1 MIPGGAMMRITLL
14 AAGLLAVIPLRA
26 TADDVALL
34 PGNVKAVWDLDR
46 AYREAT
52 PTRERVCVNGLWRWQ
67 PAQGGELRVPEGSW
81 GFFKVPGCWPG
92 ITDYLQK
99 DSQTLYPHPDW
110 AQVKLSEV
118 RSAWHQRQIT
128 VPAEWTGRQIVISAE
143 YLNSRAVVFVD
154 GRKAGTMQFPAG
166 EVDVTDLCPP
176 GSSHLL
182 SLYVTALPLKAVM
195 ASFGDSATEKQ
206 VEGSVERRG
215 LCGDVYLVSR
225 PAETR
230 IDDVKLD
237 TSVRHGTITFAAATR
252 GLKPGAR
259 YTLRAAI
266 TGGGRTVATFDRPF
280 TADDLRDGRLTFS
293 EKWKPDRLWDL
304 HTPANQCRATLSLL
318 DAAGSPLDVTLAQPF
333 GFREFWIDGR
343 DFYLNGTRIYLSAL
357 PLDNAQVGAAWA
369 SYEAAKESLLRLKGI
384 GINSV
389 YTHNY
394 GCEPGTHLSFT
405 EVLRAADDVGML
417 VALSQPHFGQY
428 DWQAAGA
435 DEGNGYAAHA
445 RFYAS
450 VAGSHPSVVM
460 YSMSHNATGY
470 AEDMNPD
477 KIDGLPTSGARD
489 SWASNNSKKALRA
502 EAIVRKLDPTRIVYH
517 HAGGNIGSMHTSN
530 FYTNMAPAQEL
541 DDWFGHWAEAGVKPL
556 FTCEYMVPCTWDW
569 TMYRGW
575 YKGKREFGGARVPW
589 EFCVAEWSAQ
599 FLGDRAYAI
608 GEPEKRNIRWEAEQ
622 FRAGRLWHRWD
633 YPSPVGST
641 VFDTQHEVIGRYL
654 TTNWRSFRTWGV
666 SGVSPWEY
674 HFYWTLRPGAD
685 ASRKQLPVDWD
696 HLQRPGF
703 SADYLDPYQRIDL
716 GFERSDWTP
725 TDDGRAIL
733 RNNMAQLAY
742 VAGKPSAFTSKD
754 HNFAAGETVEKQ
766 LVVINN
772 SRQTVT
778 CDYQWSLNLPQPLDG
793 AGRITVPTG
802 DQQRVALKLDLP
814 GNLPPGRY
822 DLRATFRFPNGLEQE
837 DAFAFNVLPRPA
849 EVRGGARVALFD
861 PRGETARML
870 SAMHVA
876 HTRVEADADLA
887 GFDVLV
893 VGKGAL
899 TLDGPG
905 PRIGRVRDGLRV
917 LVFEQTARVLERR
930 LGFRVAEYGLRQV
943 FKRVPD
949 HPALAGMDAEH
960 LRDWRGESTTEPPR
974 LDVQLSPRFNG
985 APAVKWCDI
994 EVSRVWRCGNR
1005 GNVAS
1010 ALIEKPARGDFLPL
1024 LDGGFSLQY
1033 SPLIEYRQGLG
1044 SVLFCQLDV
1053 TGRTEADPAAQRVVH
1068 NLLAYVCDPIS
1079 PKATPDRTAVYV
1091 GDPAGRRALDAA
1103 GVSVTAYEPGKLSPD
1118 QVLIAGPGA
1127 GKALAADAAAVGDFL
1142 KAGGRVLALGLD
1154 EQDANSVLPFKTA
1167 MKSAEHI
1174 AASFEPPSVRSL
1186 LAGVGPADVHNRD
1199 PRTIPLVTSGATIVG
1214 DGVLAEN
1221 GGVVFFQ
1228 LPPRA
1233 PPDDAGEHLN
1243 VRRTSRRTAV
1253 ALARLLGNLRVHADT
1268 PLLSRFEQP
1277 AKDGDAR
1284 WRQGLYV
1291 DQPIDWDDPYRFFRW

>member
-1 MIPGGAMMRITLL
+1 MRTITLL
-14 AAGLLAVIPLRA
+14 AAGLLGIATLRA
-26 TADDVALL
+26 AADDTAPL
-34 PGNVKAVWDLDR
+34 PPNVRTVWDLER
-46 AYREAT
+46 AHREAT
-52 PTRERVCVNGLWRWQ
+52 PTRERVCINGLWRWQ
-67 PAQGGELRVPEGSW
+67 PARGGELKVPEGGW

-92 ITDYLQK
+92 ITDYIQK
-99 DSQTLYPHPDW
+99 DCQTLYPH
-110 AQVKLSEV
+110 AQWSRAKLSEV
-118 RSAWHQRQIT
+118 RSAWHQRQVT
-128 VPAEWTGRQIVISAE
+128 VPAEWTGRQVLISAE

-166 EVDVTDLCPP
+166 EVDVTDLCAP

-182 SLYVTALPLKAVM
+182 SLHVTALSLKAVM
-195 ASFGDSATEKQ
+195 SSFGDSATEKQ

-215 LCGDVYLVSR
+215 LCGDVCLVSR
-225 PAETR
+225 PAGAR

-237 TSVRHGTITFAAATR
+237 TSVRQGTITFAAATQ
-252 GLKPGAR
+252 GLKPAAR
-259 YTLRAAI
+259 YTLRATIAD
-266 TGGGRTVATFDRPF
+266 GAGTVATFDRPF

-293 EKWKPDRLWDL
+293 EKWKPERLWDL
-304 HTPANQCRATLSLL
+304 HTPANQFRATLSLL
-318 DAAGSPLDVTLAQPF
+318 DAAGRPLDVTHAQPF

-343 DFYLNGTRIYLSAL
+343 DFYLNGTRVYLSAL

-369 SYEAAKESLLRLKGI
+369 SYEAAKETLLRLKAI
-384 GINSV
+384 GINFV

-394 GCEPGTHLSFT
+394 GCEPGTHLSFA
-405 EVLRAADDVGML
+405 EVLRAADDVGVL

-428 DWQAAGA
+428 DWQGDGA
-435 DEGNGYAAHA
+435 DETNGYAAHA

-477 KIDGLPTSGARD
+477 KIDGLPTSGPRD
-489 SWASNNSKKALRA
+489 SWALNNSKKALRA
-502 EAIVRKLDPTRIVYH
+502 EAIVRRLDPTRVVYH

-575 YKGKREFGGARVPW
+575 YKGKREFGSARVPW

-633 YPSPVGST
+633 YPNPVGST

-666 SGVSPWEY
+666 SGISPWEY

-685 ASRKQLPVDWD
+685 RARKQLAVDWD

-703 SADYLDPYQRIDL
+703 SADYVDPYPRIDL
-716 GFERSDWTP
+716 GFERSDWIP

-733 RNNMAQLAY
+733 RNNMPLLAY
-742 VAGKPSAFTSKD
+742 VAGKPAAFTSND
-754 HNFAAGETVEKQ
+754 HNFTAGETVEKQ
-766 LVVINN
+766 LVVVNN

-778 CDYQWSLNLPQPLDG
+778 CDYHWSLNLPQPLEG
-793 AGRITVPTG
+793 AGKVTVPTG
-802 DQQRVALKLDLP
+802 DQQRVTLKLDLP
-814 GNLPPGRY
+814 NDLAPGRY
-822 DLRATFRFPNGLEQE
+822 DLRVTFRFSDGQAQE
-837 DAFAFNVLPRPA
+837 DAFSLDVLPRPA
-849 EVRGGARVALFD
+849 PVRAGARIALFD
-861 PRGETARML
+861 PKGETTAML
-870 SAMHVA
+870 SAMHVE

-905 PRIGRVRDGLRV
+905 PRIGRVREGLRV

-949 HPALAGMDAEH
+949 HPALTGLDAEQ
-960 LRDWRGESTTEPPR
+960 LRDWRGESTTQPPR

-994 EVSRVWRCGNR
+994 EVSRVWRCSNR

-1033 SPLIEYRQGLG
+1033 SPLIEYRQGSG
-1044 SVLFCQLDV
+1044 RVLFCQLDV
-1053 TGRTEADPAAQRVVH
+1053 TGRTEADPAAQRIVH
-1068 NLLAYVCDPIS
+1068 NLLSYVCDPTLRNA
-1079 PKATPDRTAVYV
+1079 PPERTAVYV
-1091 GDPAGRRALDAA
+1091 GDPAGRRVLDAA
-1103 GVSVTAYEPGKLSPD
+1103 GVSVTPYERGKLSPD

-1127 GKALAADAAAVGDFL
+1127 GKAEDAAAVRGFV
-1142 KAGGRVLALGLD
+1142 KSGGRLLALGLD
-1154 EQDANSVLPFKTA
+1154 EQDANSVLPFKTG

-1174 AASFEPPSVRSL
+1174 SASFEPPSMHSL
-1186 LAGVGPADVHNRD
+1186 LAGVCPADVHDRD
-1199 PRTIPLVTSGATIVG
+1199 PRTVPLVTSGATVVG
-1214 DGVLAEN
+1214 DGVLAEH

-1233 PPDDAGEHLN
+1233 LPDEAGDRLN
-1243 VRRTSRRTAV
+1243 VRRTSRRTGV
-1253 ALARLLGNLRVHADT
+1253 ALARVLGNLSVRADT

-1277 AKDGDAR
+1277 AGEGDAR